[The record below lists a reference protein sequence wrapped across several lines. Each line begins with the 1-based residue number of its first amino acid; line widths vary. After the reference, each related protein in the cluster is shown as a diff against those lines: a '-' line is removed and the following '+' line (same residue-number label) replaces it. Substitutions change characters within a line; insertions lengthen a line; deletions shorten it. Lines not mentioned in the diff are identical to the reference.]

1 MLTFKNISFQYESED
16 FNIIN
21 DLSFQIREVVLV
33 GHVISVGLGLLLA
46 LSKRVKEKSTQI
58 LLPLMETAEVGF
70 LSQSEENWQENIDW
84 MYQMGLI
91 DDKISPSQVMTKEVT
106 SDLLAS

>member
-1 MLTFKNISFQYESED
+1 MRQPLLIVHLPATM
-16 FNIIN
+16 
-21 DLSFQIREVVLV
+21 EVVLV
-33 GHVISVGLGLLLA
+33 GLVISVGLGLLLA
-46 LSKRVKEKSTQI
+46 LSKRVEEKSTQI

-106 SDLLAS
+106 SDLLVS